1 VGDNVNAVKLRDGVS
16 VKKKSNI
23 NILIE
28 DGKLKK
34 YPSAHGSTFSGLYDF
49 FMEKNVFPKLFK
61 SDYKRHYEIIK
72 ENISEVKHNYVLEI
86 APGSCLT
93 ADYLDSTNFYCGVDI
108 SKGLLKKAYKRL
120 ENAGFNNF
128 ELFLSSADDLP
139 FAEESF
145 DFEMCHL
152 SFNFFDNLEKVI
164 HEISRTLKKGGTF
177 FCSVSVPERRSN
189 ENASRRRIR
198 GTLYSEKQLQEFFS
212 NEGLEFS
219 SLMYDN
225 GSLLY
230 FIALK

>member
-1 VGDNVNAVKLRDGVS
+1 MNAIQLREGIE
-16 VKKKSNI
+16 VKKKLNI

-34 YPSAHGSTFSGLYDF
+34 YPKAHGSTFSGLYDF
-49 FMEKNVFPKLFK
+49 FMEKNVFPKLFE
-61 SDYKRHYEIIK
+61 SDYERHYEIIK
-72 ENISEVKHNYVLEI
+72 ENISEVKLNYVLEI

-108 SKGLLKKAYKRL
+108 GKGLLKKAYKRL
-120 ENAGFNNF
+120 KNAGFKDY
-128 ELFLSSADDLP
+128 ELYLSSADDLP

-152 SFNFFDNLEKVI
+152 SLNFFDNLEKVI
-164 HEISRTLKKGGTF
+164 HEIGRTLKKEGKF
-177 FCSVSVPERRSN
+177 FCSVPVPERRSN
-189 ENASRRRIR
+189 ENASSKRIKRIR
-198 GTLYSEKQLQEFFS
+198 GTLYSEKRLHEFFS
-212 NEGLEFS
+212 NEGLKFS

>member
-1 VGDNVNAVKLRDGVS
+1 MNAVKLRDGVS

-28 DGKLKK
+28 DEKLKK
-34 YPSAHGSTFSGLYDF
+34 YPKAHGSTFSGLYDF
-49 FMEKNVFPKLFK
+49 FMEKNVFPKLFE

-108 SKGLLKKAYKRL
+108 SKRLLKKANKRL
-120 ENAGFNNF
+120 KNEGFKNY

-152 SFNFFDNLEKVI
+152 SLNFFENLEKVI
-164 HEISRTLKKGGTF
+164 HEISRTLKKGGRF
-177 FCSVSVPERRSN
+177 FCSIPVPERRSY
-189 ENASRRRIR
+189 EKASRKRIR
-198 GTLYSEKQLQEFFS
+198 GTLHSEKQLKELFS
-212 NEGLEFS
+212 NEGLKFS
-219 SLMYDN
+219 SLPYEN
-225 GSLLY
+225 GSLFY
-230 FIALK
+230 FIAGK